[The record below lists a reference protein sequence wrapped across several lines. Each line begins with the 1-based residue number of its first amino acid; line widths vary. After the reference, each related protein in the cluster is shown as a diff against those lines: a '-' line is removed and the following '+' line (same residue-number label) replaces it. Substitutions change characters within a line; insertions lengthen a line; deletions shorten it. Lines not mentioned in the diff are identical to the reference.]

1 VWWARGRCRGSGHEA
16 PVRSDQLPAPHWL
29 DQSTSAGPAGQREGD
44 SGLPRPREQ
53 CSAGCSRDSC
63 FSVSRGKLPCSIPS
77 RSNSD
82 ARRNLACGFPGHALR
97 LNRVWARWLALSL
110 FGPRPR
116 GRSEAHQSMSHSI
129 PFIVHSTVLHDHF
142 HVFLFISI
150 YISISIYIKNR
161 RNYKIHVT

>member
-29 DQSTSAGPAGQREGD
+29 DQSTSAGPAGQ
-44 SGLPRPREQ
+44 
-53 CSAGCSRDSC
+53 
-63 FSVSRGKLPCSIPS
+63 RGKLPCSIPS